1 MLARYCCSA
10 YTSIIMLFFLKSV
23 SNNSKRVRTW
33 DNILKGVDTSGYQ
46 HALSFF
52 GAGPHNHEED
62 SASD

>member
-1 MLARYCCSA
+1 
-10 YTSIIMLFFLKSV
+10 MLFFLKSV

-33 DNILKGVDTSGYQ
+33 DSILKGVDTSGYQ

-52 GAGPHNHEED
+52 GAGSSHEED

>member
-10 YTSIIMLFFLKSV
+10 YTSMIMLFFLKSV

-33 DNILKGVDTSGYQ
+33 DSILKGVDTSGYQ

-52 GAGPHNHEED
+52 GAGSSHEED